1 MINIKTNVKKRI
13 TFDDIGSTTSFGKKK
28 DFFMDAYWIT
38 EKKPWAKNL
47 AFH

>member
-28 DFFMDAYWIT
+28 TFLWT
-38 EKKPWAKNL
+38 HTGLPKKSPEQKT
-47 AFH
+47 